1 MPPLGR
7 LLMPP
12 YHHPVVKPWMRQYM
26 FDQMRS
32 PDQDADG
39 EEINFALAIENR
51 IKINELIQEIVGWG
65 RAALPIAEVPP
76 VADRIPPP
84 PAAAPPAADRIPPPP
99 AAGSGPPSD
108 LFISGGSRRR
118 KTRRKHYKKS
128 RTHKRRRRSRKSRQR
143 GGGPVGS
150 IQDLL
155 FKMQTLFR

>member
-84 PAAAPPAADRIPPPP
+84 PAA
-99 AAGSGPPSD
+99 GSGPPSD

-143 GGGPVGS
+143 GGGPGGS